1 MKIHLPLALR
11 GLLLSLLIPG
21 THLTADITDV
31 PGIGYTN
38 PSFDGPVTQNLH
50 FTQYAWKGNYND
62 PDNESNGD
70 RGTGW
75 IRIEL
80 SKCDLS
86 LSGSPESA
94 DKYDVTFSSPGEG
107 STIYTGRA
115 LHIADGSTFE
125 ASYLGVVSL
134 TGHVVRNA
142 YSNGGAVVVK
152 GGGTLHF
159 HHNDTVLFEENV
171 VYGSGGAI
179 SLHNGSLL
187 MEENA
192 QAIFRNNGASG
203 KESLAGSAQ
212 GGAISM
218 AKSTLTIQN
227 NGSVLF
233 EGNANRPSG
242 GAISTSTM
250 NGGTCVLTFTGNDS
264 VSFIKNTSESDGGA
278 IHSEGSLTLNDNQAI
293 SFSQNSGG
301 DGGAINGACNISGN
315 GNVLFDKNTGR
326 GDGGAIRARGDTQLN
341 GNQSLTFSGNSI
353 SRRGGAVYISEY
365 NLSITDN
372 ESVTFQDNTA
382 GGSGGSLFVHT
393 KNNDT
398 GSFDF
403 RNNGT
408 SSFIG
413 NTTKVTG
420 GAILIENTNAG
431 NFVGNKSIQF
441 SGNRAGTKGGA
452 LCITRSDTISF
463 TDNVSL
469 QFSDNKAGNDGGSIY
484 SEADTLSFS
493 GSENIDFHA
502 NQADGNGG
510 AISQKYNNPN
520 CSVTFSSNDNV
531 NFSGNSANGL
541 GGAIYTTDTVSLIN
555 NGAVTFRFNHQIL
568 SNAEGAVTGVVL
580 NGIYATRNVAL
591 STRADVATFSEIVF
605 YDPLVL
611 ESTNGTTTLNSF
623 TKEDGT
629 TATGTGRIVFSGEHA
644 ADDVTALFTTNGLE
658 TSGENFDTCLA
669 ESKLS
674 RFGNKVVLAG
684 GTLEAWDGATVMM
697 QSYTA
702 RSGSGTF
709 MAGGG
714 ALTVTNAAAF
724 EAGSTLGAYDGGG
737 TLTAASVSLAQAT
750 LDCDTG
756 DAPTLTLN
764 ADVSL
769 ADSTAIFRA
778 VGPVGTYIYGSQA
791 VAINGNLTVSGTTR
805 IVFAQSDE
813 QEYQSPTGTVTLLAV
828 DGTFSGTPEDWTLVT
843 SKIDPDTQ
851 ETLYQAIDNG
861 YVFKETQSNGTTH
874 IQFASND
881 TPPPPPPVEDTI
893 VVSTGES
900 KSIDDLS
907 KQVRLE
913 GGTLDATGVDIS
925 TPLTNNVITGNDG
938 LLEMKADQ
946 TLVLKGKDEIGY
958 DLAGQGGEAA
968 GNLTV
973 GIAGGVLAQTDIQL
987 QGEHY
992 DVAELDMQSGRLTV
1006 GENAVLGRD
1015 TTALTL
1021 GSSAQGD
1028 VTTASLINKGSILAQ
1043 TLDITANA
1051 ALTNN
1056 ESLQAGQIDIRGKSA
1071 LDNGGTLQ
1079 SKIIRVASNGTLKNS
1094 GTMSSDVT
1102 LEGSMVNNGESQG
1115 RISVEKDG
1123 RLSGSGTFAAV
1134 DVASGGYLMAG
1145 NSPGA
1150 PVYENLTLAEG
1161 ATMAFA
1167 VDGPKPATASGSGT
1181 HSFATVSDTLTID
1194 GTPNVEVSVG
1204 SGIVAAGS
1212 DTFTLTLLQAASVAG
1227 DGSFDPLAMTLT
1239 GETGLLEEGASI
1251 AWDAET
1257 GTLTFTGKVNQS
1269 AAGALSGGDAARL
1282 ADTLWSST
1290 MAVASFG
1297 RRAMDQ
1303 GRTMEAGKGRFWA
1316 SGFGNFTSMSQAGS
1330 LSGFNYNGGGYAVGG
1345 DVAVSDK
1352 LVLGASLGQ
1361 EFGTHKTDDALLSD
1375 KQRSLMFALYGNYR
1389 EQLAKSDSLDLS
1401 GYFAYGSIDHTAH
1414 THVGGSQA
1422 TPGRATWDDDAYAFG
1437 MLAHWNI
1444 QTSKTVTVSPF
1455 TGLTYMRGSQGGITE
1470 TFDGGSRRFEDG
1482 SMQVWSI
1489 PAGLT
1494 VKTACAAG
1502 NGQVVTPEL
1511 TVAYVGDIARQNPRV
1526 RTQSAGNAVSGRGHA
1541 PGRSAVM
1548 ARAGLGWKISDALS
1562 TGAWYTIEARSGQ
1575 TNQSV
1580 NLNVTYTF

>member
-11 GLLLSLLIPG
+11 GLLLSLLTIG
-21 THLTADITDV
+21 THLVADITDV

-50 FTQYAWKGNYND
+50 FTQYGWKGNYTD

-80 SKCDLS
+80 SECDLS
-86 LSGSPESA
+86 LSGSPDA
-94 DKYDVTFSSPGEG
+94 TDKYDVTFSSLGEG

-125 ASYLGVVSL
+125 ASYLGTISFTNHL
-134 TGHVVRNA
+134 VRNA

-203 KESLAGSAQ
+203 KESLAGSAE

-233 EGNANRPSG
+233 EGNANGPSG
-242 GAISTSTM
+242 GAITTSTM
-250 NGGTCVLTFTGNDS
+250 NGGTCILTFSGNDS

-278 IHSEGSLTLNDNQAI
+278 IHSEGSLTLNDNQGI
-293 SFSQNSGG
+293 SFTQNSGG
-301 DGGAINGACNISGN
+301 DGGAINGACDISGN
-315 GNVLFDKNTGR
+315 GAVLFDANTAR
-326 GDGGAIRARGDTQLN
+326 GNGGAIRARGDLQLN
-341 GNQSLTFSGNSI
+341 GNQSLTFSGNMATAKNSLDFG
-353 SRRGGAVYISEY
+353 RGGAVYTRY
-365 NLSITDN
+365 NLSITGN
-372 ESVTFQDNTA
+372 AEVTFSGNTA
-382 GGSGGSLFVHT
+382 GVVGGALYVNTYYSSNL
-393 KNNDT
+393 
-398 GSFDF
+398 FDF
-403 RNNGT
+403 SGNGT
-408 SSFIG
+408 VVFSE
-413 NTTKVTG
+413 NTAEENG
-420 GAILIENTNAG
+420 GAIHLNNSASFANNTSMQWAG
-431 NFVGNKSIQF
+431 NTAGKNGGALFTNSGNLTFSGNTSLQF
-441 SGNRAGTKGGA
+441 SGNRAEKNGGA
-452 LCITRSDTISF
+452 VYSEASNLLLSGSDTIEI
-463 TDNVSL
+463 N
-469 QFSDNKAGNDGGSIY
+469 
-484 SEADTLSFS
+484 
-493 GSENIDFHA
+493 A
-502 NQADGNGG
+502 NQAGG
-510 AISQKYNNPN
+510 Q
-520 CSVTFSSNDNV
+520 
-531 NFSGNSANGL
+531 
-541 GGAIYTTDTVSLIN
+541 GGAIYSTRTVSIIN
-555 NGAVTFRFNHQIL
+555 NGSVVFRGNHVL
-568 SNAEGAVTGVVL
+568 NTDDTGHLTGAVL
-580 NGIYATRNVAL
+580 NSIYTSELGL
-591 STRADVATFSEIVF
+591 STNSDKDQKSDLMF
-605 YDPLVL
+605 YDPIIA
-611 ESTNGTTTLNSF
+611 TDTDTRTTCFLNSF

-629 TATGTGRIVFSGEHA
+629 TATGTGLIAFSGEHA
-644 ADDVTALFTTNGLE
+644 LEDLAAIFEKNGLE
-658 TSGENFDTCLA
+658 ASGETFDACLA
-669 ESKLS
+669 ESKVS
-674 RFGNKVVLAG
+674 RFGSNVVLVG
-684 GTLEAWDGATVMM
+684 GSLEVWDGATVMM
-697 QSYTA
+697 KGYTA
-702 RSGSGTF
+702 RDGSETF
-709 MAGGG
+709 LTGGG
-714 ALTVTNAAAF
+714 ALTVTNAAVF
-724 EAGSTLGAYDGGG
+724 EAGSTLGAYEEGG
-737 TLTAASVSLAQAT
+737 TLTAASVSLTQAT
-750 LDCDTG
+750 LDCLTG
-756 DAPTLTLN
+756 DAPSLTFN
-764 ADVSL
+764 ANVSL
-769 ADSTAIFRA
+769 TNSAAIFRVDGKQGVVA
-778 VGPVGTYIYGSQA
+778 YGSQA
-791 VAINGNLTVSGTTR
+791 IALNGNLTVTGDTR
-805 IVFAQSDE
+805 IVFAQNSE
-813 QEYQSPTGTVTLLAV
+813 QNFQTPDGNITLFAV
-828 DGTFSGTPEDWTLVT
+828 DGIFSGTPEDWTLVT
-843 SKIDPDTQ
+843 SKIDPETQ

-900 KSIDDLS
+900 KSISDLS
-907 KQVRLE
+907 KQVCLE
-913 GGTLDATGVDIS
+913 GGTLDATGVDTS

-938 LLEMKADQ
+938 MLEMTADQ
-946 TLVLKGKDEIGY
+946 TLILKGNDEVGY

-973 GIAGGVLAQTDIQL
+973 GITGGVMAQTDIQL
-987 QGEHY
+987 QGERY
-992 DVAELDMQSGRLTV
+992 DVTQLDVQSGRLTV
-1006 GENAVLGRD
+1006 GDKAVLGRLD

-1021 GSSAQGD
+1021 GSTSQGD
-1028 VTTASLINKGSILAQ
+1028 VTTASLINNGSILAQ

-1056 ESLQAGQIDIRGKSA
+1056 ESLQAGQIDVSSKSA
-1071 LDNGGTLQ
+1071 LDNGGTMQ
-1079 SKIIRVASNGTLKNS
+1079 AETIRVASGGILKNS
-1094 GTMSSDVT
+1094 GSLTGDIA
-1102 LEGSMVNNGESQG
+1102 LEGSMINNGETQG
-1115 RISVEKDG
+1115 QIDVENDG
-1123 RLSGSGTFAAV
+1123 RLSGSGAFTSVAI
-1134 DVASGGYLMAG
+1134 ASGGYLMAG

-1167 VDGPKPATASGSGT
+1167 VDGPKPATKTVSGSGT

-1194 GTPNVEVSVG
+1194 GTPNVEVTVG

-1212 DTFTLTLLQAASVAG
+1212 DTFTLTLLQADSVAG

-1239 GETGLLEEGASI
+1239 GETQLLEEGASI

-1269 AAGALSGGDAARL
+1269 AAGSLSGGDAARL

-1290 MAVASFG
+1290 TAVASFG

-1303 GRTMEAGKGRFWA
+1303 GRTLESGKGRFWA
-1316 SGFGNFTSMSQAGS
+1316 SGFGDFTSMSQEGN

-1345 DVAVSDK
+1345 DVAVSEK
-1352 LVLGASLGQ
+1352 MLLGASIGQ

-1389 EQLAKSDSLDLS
+1389 EQLGKGDSLDLS

-1414 THVGGSQA
+1414 THIGGSQD

-1437 MLAHWNI
+1437 MLANWNI

-1511 TVAYVGDIARQNPRV
+1511 TVAYVGDIARQNPHV
-1526 RTQSAGNAVSGRGHA
+1526 RTQSAGNAVSGHGHA
-1541 PGRSAVM
+1541 PGRSAIM